1 MREVDVTL
9 FGLAL
14 IPHYVDLVAGLELGL
29 ALGIENFRNR
39 RHAFGFCADIDDD
52 VGRGQLHHGAFDYMV
67 VANRFLGFGLEVLER
82 GGEIIAAR
90 CGSLGGGIF
99 RSDTFGSL
107 VFMSVVFM
115 NFRGGSLWFRRGG
128 VWGGWG
134 GGVRGGGRGG
144 GGGVGGGCCGCW
156 G

>member
-29 ALGIENFRNR
+29 ALVIENFRNR

-52 VGRGQLHHGAFDYMV
+52 EGRGHVHHGAFDYMV

-99 RSDTFGSL
+99 RGGPLGGL
-107 VFMSVVFM
+107 VFMSVIM
-115 NFRGGSLWFRRGG
+115 NFRGGRLWFR
-128 VWGGWG
+128 
-134 GGVRGGGRGG
+134 
-144 GGGVGGGCCGCW
+144 
-156 G
+156 